1 VVTASAGNHAQGVAW
16 SCSRLGIPG
25 LVVVPQ
31 STPRQKR
38 DRIAAIG
45 GNLVRIEV
53 RGRTFDEAAAHA
65 LGVASATGA
74 LFVPAFDSPYVVAG
88 QGTIGLEILEQAA
101 LVSLGDI
108 TVAAGVGGG
117 GMAAGVT
124 LAFAKTR
131 HRVVTV
137 EPDGAASLAAA
148 RRAGH
153 PVVLDELDTFVDG
166 VAVRRVG
173 DVPFSVLADGAGV
186 VVETGAVAT
195 AMLELYQH
203 EGIIAEPAGAL
214 SVAGLDLVDGTGP
227 VVCVISGGN
236 NDVSRY
242 GEVLERSLVHRG
254 LKHYFVVEFDQ
265 TPGALRRF
273 LDGTLGPDDDIVLF
287 EYTKKSNRESGPALV
302 GIELQ
307 NAEDLA
313 PLLERLKQSPL
324 TFEHIQPGSSLQRFL
339 A

>member
-1 VVTASAGNHAQGVAW
+1 
-16 SCSRLGIPG
+16 
-25 LVVVPQ
+25 
-31 STPRQKR
+31 
-38 DRIAAIG
+38 
-45 GNLVRIEV
+45 
-53 RGRTFDEAAAHA
+53 
-65 LGVASATGA
+65 
-74 LFVPAFDSPYVVAG
+74 
-88 QGTIGLEILEQAA
+88 
-101 LVSLGDI
+101 
-108 TVAAGVGGG
+108 
-117 GMAAGVT
+117 
-124 LAFAKTR
+124 
-131 HRVVTV
+131 
-137 EPDGAASLAAA
+137 
-148 RRAGH
+148 
-153 PVVLDELDTFVDG
+153 
-166 VAVRRVG
+166 
-173 DVPFSVLADGAGV
+173 
-186 VVETGAVAT
+186 
-195 AMLELYQH
+195 MLELYQH